1 MLHNIQKSLHTC
13 KLTRIFAY
21 VKSVKINIMKILNK
35 ELQKNLSEVC
45 ELIKLNACN
54 ENKRINFICQLGVHE
69 NFFSLT
75 ILKFEKDEAKLID
88 SFDFS
93 EYDSDEK
100 MQASINGIKKTLEL

>member
-1 MLHNIQKSLHTC
+1 
-13 KLTRIFAY
+13 
-21 VKSVKINIMKILNK
+21 MKILSK

-54 ENKRINFICQLGVHE
+54 ENKKINFICQLGVHE

-75 ILKFEKDEAKLID
+75 ILKFEKDEAKFIS
-88 SFDFS
+88 SFHFS
-93 EYDSDEK
+93 EYDSAEK